1 MADDRGTLTI
11 RHRVY
16 ERLAQRAALSVDDVV
31 AQSTGLTAAF
41 DDQTATSAALF
52 RSLPHAMAR
61 DDGAAITLLVALRW
75 PTRVNDVC
83 RMVREVVSDDVHRFT
98 GNRPE
103 RVDVDVAQLVST
115 KSIDESASSSARAK
129 PVRRR
134 AGFIDLPPVGDTLD
148 EARAVRS

>member
-11 RHRVY
+11 RRRVY
-16 ERLAQRAALSVDDVV
+16 ERLAQHAALSVDDVV

-61 DDGAAITLLVALRW
+61 EDGAAITLTVALRW

-83 RMVREVVSDDVHRFT
+83 AMVRDVVSDDVLRFT
-98 GNRPE
+98 GSRPE
-103 RVDVDVAQLVST
+103 RVDVDVAQLVSGSA
-115 KSIDESASSSARAK
+115 KESASTSTRPR

-134 AGFIDLPPVGDTLD
+134 AGFIDLPPVGDSVD
-148 EARAVRS
+148 EVEAIGS